1 MTDTPTLIEF
11 PCDFS
16 IKIIG
21 LTSAHFIDDV
31 TAIVQKHYPNTDTAN
46 IVHKNSDK
54 GNYTAIT
61 ATVLA
66 HDKPSLDALY
76 HELTQYPGMKMV
88 L

>member
-21 LTSAHFIDDV
+21 LSSENFIKDV
-31 TAIVQKHYPNTDTAN
+31 TAIVLKHYPNTLEAN
-46 IVHKNSDK
+46 IIHKDSEK

-66 HDKPSLDALY
+66 YDKPSLDALY
-76 HELTQYPGMKMV
+76 HDLTHYPGMKMV